1 MTPEQQEAA
10 RAYSARGPIM
20 AGLVSLLILVGGFGG
35 WSVATK
41 IAGAVVASG
50 QIEVEQNRQVVQHP
64 DGGVVEAIYVKEGD
78 RVEAGASLLKL
89 DGTLI
94 QSELAI
100 VESQFYEFL
109 ARRGR
114 LEAER
119 DGRDLIDFPAA
130 LTEVAPTNPEIAE
143 LMDGQLSLFETR
155 NESFRQQRDQIGE
168 RQGQIARQIEGIDA
182 QLVALERQIDL
193 IGQEL
198 STQKGLLDKGLAQ
211 TARVLELEREQS
223 SLQGTVGEL
232 TASRAESQGR
242 ATEMDIEL
250 LKLEST
256 RREEAN
262 TQLRDLGY
270 REIEMAERR
279 RTLSEQ
285 IARLDIRAP
294 VSGIVY
300 SLQVT
305 TPRAVL
311 RAADPVLYVVPQ
323 DRPLVIAARIASINV
338 DEIHVGQEADLRFS
352 AFSSQT
358 TPNLKGQIATISADA
373 FTDERTQAHYYR
385 TEITLKEGEL
395 AKLGDLDLLPGM
407 PVEAYIKT
415 DDRSPMAYLIK
426 PLADY
431 FTKAFRES

>member
-143 LMDGQLSLFETR
+143 LMNGQLSLFETR

-182 QLVALERQIDL
+182 QLVALERQIAL

-338 DEIHVGQEADLRFS
+338 DEIHVGQEAELRFS
-352 AFSSQT
+352 AFSSRT

-385 TEITLKEGEL
+385 TEITLQEGEL